1 MATVVMTNGASRPTL
16 VVPSG
21 GLGGGRKHRSGGGRS
36 GGLFRG
42 RQQRQ
47 RQRRHRTVVAP
58 AAALEH
64 WDPEQVRVVKLARG
78 RWRAAPN

>member
-47 RQRRHRTVVAP
+47 RHRTVAP
-58 AAALEH
+58 AAALEQ